1 MLISGQHTQQSPGRG
16 ARPPSPVMVSRVQ
29 EKEEL
34 AGLNDRLAAY
44 IDRMRFLENENRHLT
59 TQIESHEET
68 ITREVTNIKVWYKT
82 IIINVLK
89 VIQFHFVH
97 FI

>member
-1 MLISGQHTQQSPGRG
+1 MIVIIELFVFALGQKTQRSPSR

-34 AGLNDRLAAY
+34 AGLNDRLASY
-44 IDRMRFLENENRHLT
+44 IDRMRFLENENKQLS

-68 ITREVTNIKVWYKT
+68 ITREVTNIKVC
-82 IIINVLK
+82 NRM
-89 VIQFHFVH
+89 
-97 FI
+97 